1 MDERLHHNVPSLG
14 LTVASYGMS
23 NIRLTS
29 LHLVS
34 RRTNGSANAVRLSRE
49 QLLIEKLARSVGV
62 YGVQKEA
69 LVLLP
74 QLYLSL
80 WNLYLFICADNRWR
94 RTFWKRNR
102 CTPREGTFKSILY
115 PEDHVT
121 SGGITGLSP
130 KRRTGKTVLYL
141 LMSLFISSD
150 CHISEDFIGAQC
162 NLEHSLFFFI
172 RAQTDCRC
180 THYTWLYDFKTPL
193 YCSCWPPMPL

>member
-1 MDERLHHNVPSLG
+1 MFTVELSSTSTNTIIAEECLAHPAANRQDSGSIPTAGTNLFFFLQLFLSMDERLHHNVPSLG

-49 QLLIEKLARSVGV
+49 QLLIEKLARSFGV

-80 WNLYLFICADNRWR
+80 
-94 RTFWKRNR
+94 
-102 CTPREGTFKSILY
+102 
-115 PEDHVT
+115 
-121 SGGITGLSP
+121 
-130 KRRTGKTVLYL
+130 
-141 LMSLFISSD
+141 
-150 CHISEDFIGAQC
+150 
-162 NLEHSLFFFI
+162 
-172 RAQTDCRC
+172 
-180 THYTWLYDFKTPL
+180 
-193 YCSCWPPMPL
+193 